1 MAAVRTCGLV
11 AASPFLMCSMNG
23 LMLILGGGGGDREKD
38 TKEWKIKSKLNLKD
52 KITHTLDHTRL
63 EPAHSQEAESLEAG
77 THPF

>member
-23 LMLILGGGGGDREKD
+23 LMLILGGGGGGGDREKD

-52 KITHTLDHTRL
+52 KITHTLCPR
-63 EPAHSQEAESLEAG
+63 
-77 THPF
+77 